1 MAQPQSSLGCKTAIL
16 EELKMSGIN
25 GDKARFHRERK
36 QKIRRRERQRK
47 MFGSLPPKPAKPTT
61 PGSGA
66 ESKEKLA

>member
-1 MAQPQSSLGCKTAIL
+1 
-16 EELKMSGIN
+16 MSGIN

-47 MFGSLPPKPAKPTT
+47 MFGSLPPKPAKPTA